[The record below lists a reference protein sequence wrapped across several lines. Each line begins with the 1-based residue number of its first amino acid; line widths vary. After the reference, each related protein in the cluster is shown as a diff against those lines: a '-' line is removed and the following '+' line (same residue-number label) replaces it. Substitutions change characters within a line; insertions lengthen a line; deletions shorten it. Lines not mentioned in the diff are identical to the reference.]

1 MLSLPRALLGELRCH
16 KLQGAARG
24 KKKKDFSDFQSSLQI
39 QETLFPK
46 NDSSWWIGKVRS
58 KETVSRYVPNPED
71 LMAYNYMI
79 LDIDTH
85 PGKTSCEHEGEGQ
98 MPRDTKDGQPTPRSC
113 GKNTEQGGSPTAF
126 RRNHPCQCFDPRLL
140 ASRAGRLYTSAV
152 EVSHLW
158 CCLDT
163 QQPGVQQYTT

>member
-1 MLSLPRALLGELRCH
+1 MQPGE
-16 KLQGAARG
+16 K

-79 LDIDTH
+79 LDIDTQKRRYILLLKLKGLIYLLLIKQADDYGH
-85 PGKTSCEHEGEGQ
+85 VE
-98 MPRDTKDGQPTPRSC
+98 C
-113 GKNTEQGGSPTAF
+113 GYK
-126 RRNHPCQCFDPRLL
+126 
-140 ASRAGRLYTSAV
+140 
-152 EVSHLW
+152 
-158 CCLDT
+158 
-163 QQPGVQQYTT
+163 

>member
-1 MLSLPRALLGELRCH
+1 MVQWSGMYAFTAEGPTWRIKMPQAAGCS
-16 KLQGAARG
+16 QGK

-79 LDIDTH
+79 LDIDTQKRRYILLLKLKGLIYLLLIKQADDYGH
-85 PGKTSCEHEGEGQ
+85 VE
-98 MPRDTKDGQPTPRSC
+98 C
-113 GKNTEQGGSPTAF
+113 GYK
-126 RRNHPCQCFDPRLL
+126 
-140 ASRAGRLYTSAV
+140 
-152 EVSHLW
+152 
-158 CCLDT
+158 
-163 QQPGVQQYTT
+163 